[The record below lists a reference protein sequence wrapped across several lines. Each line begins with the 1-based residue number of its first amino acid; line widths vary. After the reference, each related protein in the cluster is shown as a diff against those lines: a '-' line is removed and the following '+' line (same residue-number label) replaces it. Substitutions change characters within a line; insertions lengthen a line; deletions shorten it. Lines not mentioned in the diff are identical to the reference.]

1 MKIIRIPDNCI
12 SGAQDIRVPE
22 AIYRIILKDTWYYGG
37 GCCSGFRIHI
47 EKETMIA
54 TLESRC
60 SQEEVEVEVFDAP
73 AEENSPTRIPELIL
87 TIY

>member
-22 AIYRIILKDTWYYGG
+22 AIYRIILKDAWYYGN
-37 GCCSGFRIHI
+37 GCCCGFRIHI
-47 EKETMIA
+47 DEKTMIA

-60 SQEEVEVEVFDAP
+60 SQVEVEVEVFP
-73 AEENSPTRIPELIL
+73 GPPEENAPTRIPELIL
-87 TIY
+87 TLY

>member
-12 SGAQDIRVPE
+12 SGPTDIRVPE
-22 AIYRIILKDTWYYGG
+22 AIYKIILKDSWYYGN

-47 EKETMIA
+47 EEGTKIA

-60 SQEEVEVEVFDAP
+60 NAEEVEVEVFDAP
-73 AEENSPTRIPELIL
+73 AQENPPTRIPELIL
-87 TIY
+87 TLY